1 MEIHHCEFR
10 VPSLETRFG
19 PMTERV
25 LRKKPEVQ
33 RAIRHYARTAY
44 TEAILEAAE
53 RLFLR
58 VGYHDAKMADLAEA
72 AGVSVGTL
80 YKYFASKEEVFAS
93 LAARGREQ
101 VFDILSESA
110 SVTDP
115 TDRLRAIV
123 ERSFAYVEE
132 RGALFAVYAQLG
144 ALTESHI
151 RAMGAPDCDQAFG
164 QFVTAL
170 QSAFI
175 AGVKAG
181 QFRKD
186 IPPEVLATTFAG
198 AMNATLFAW
207 IRGDR
212 RYSLTGCASP
222 LLDLFLEG
230 ARAR

>member
-1 MEIHHCEFR
+1 MA
-10 VPSLETRFG
+10 
-19 PMTERV
+19 ERA
-25 LRKKPEVQ
+25 LRKKPEVR

-72 AGVSVGTL
+72 AGVAVGTL

-101 VFDILSESA
+101 VFAILSESA
-110 SVTDP
+110 ALDDP
-115 TDRLRAIV
+115 GERLRAIV
-123 ERSFAYVEE
+123 ERVFGYAEE
-132 RGALFAVYAQLG
+132 RGALFAVYVQLG

-151 RAMGAPDCDQAFG
+151 RSMGGPDCDQSFG
-164 QFVTAL
+164 EFVTSL
-170 QSAFI
+170 QSVFI
-175 AGVKAG
+175 AGMKAG
-181 QFRKD
+181 QFRED
-186 IPPEVLATTFAG
+186 VSPEVLATTFAG
-198 AMNATLFAW
+198 AMNATLFSW

-212 RYSLTGCASP
+212 RYSLTDCASP

>member
-1 MEIHHCEFR
+1 MADR
-10 VPSLETRFG
+10 A
-19 PMTERV
+19 

-58 VGYHDAKMADLAEA
+58 GGYHEAKMADLAEA

-101 VFDILSESA
+101 VFALLSESA
-110 SVTDP
+110 ALTDP
-115 TDRLRAIV
+115 GERLRAIV
-123 ERSFAYVEE
+123 QRSFAYVEE
-132 RGALFAVYAQLG
+132 RGALFAVYVQLG

-151 RAMGAPDCDQAFG
+151 RSMGGPDCDQAFG
-164 QFVTAL
+164 EFVTTL
-170 QSAFI
+170 ESVFI

-186 IPPEVLATTFAG
+186 IAPEVLATTFAG
-198 AMNATLFAW
+198 AMNATLFSW
-207 IRGDR
+207 VRGER